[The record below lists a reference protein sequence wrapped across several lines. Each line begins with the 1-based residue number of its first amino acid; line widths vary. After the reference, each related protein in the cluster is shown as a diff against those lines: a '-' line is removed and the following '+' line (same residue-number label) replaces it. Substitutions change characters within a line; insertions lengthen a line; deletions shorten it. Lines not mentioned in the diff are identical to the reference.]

1 MTDTG
6 SMSDAEHTQE
16 TAGGSDH
23 GHDQDPGHG
32 HGHAA
37 AGEALGPVDLTTW
50 AYAIAGSVL
59 AILTILALYV
69 AGGA

>member
-1 MTDTG
+1 
-6 SMSDAEHTQE
+6 MSDPEHTPE

-23 GHDQDPGHG
+23 GHDAEHG
-32 HGHAA
+32 Q

>member
-1 MTDTG
+1 
-6 SMSDAEHTQE
+6 MSDAEHTQE
-16 TAGGSDH
+16 TSGGNDH
-23 GHDQDPGHG
+23 GHDHDAGHG
-32 HGHAA
+32 DGHAS

-50 AYAIAGSVL
+50 GYAIAGSVL

>member
-1 MTDTG
+1 MTDT
-6 SMSDAEHTQE
+6 EHTPE
-16 TAGGSDH
+16 TAGQSDH
-23 GHDQDPGHG
+23 GHDRDPEHG
-32 HGHAA
+32 HGQASS
-37 AGEALGPVDLTTW
+37 GEALGPVDVTTW

>member
-6 SMSDAEHTQE
+6 GMSDAEHTQE
-16 TAGGSDH
+16 TAGGSDS
-23 GHDQDPGHG
+23 GNGQDPEHG
-32 HGHAA
+32 HGHASTS
-37 AGEALGPVDLTTW
+37 ETLGPVDLTTW

-59 AILTILALYV
+59 AILTILALYL